1 MQVNMTTKNKE
12 LAPGNS
18 AGRGGAMNHIAT
30 GNQVFHNGIPV
41 QLLYRI
47 RQSEGGE
54 MWRVRPLFVE
64 GPDRNEH
71 FRSSDRISFVH
82 SIRAPRWANAA

>member
-1 MQVNMTTKNKE
+1 MPKKKKE
-12 LAPGNS
+12 LAPSNS
-18 AGRGGAMNHIAT
+18 VGRDKAMSHILT

-47 RQSEGGE
+47 RQSEADE
-54 MWRVRPLFVE
+54 TWRVRPLFVE
-64 GPDRNEH
+64 EPDRSVR

-82 SIRAPRWANAA
+82 SIRAHAP